1 MAVELLTQ
9 AASVGNTAAIC
20 VSINHGLGQH
30 IDQIALDEQHKIQTA
45 LLVSCVFFFLV
56 EGLAV
61 VSYGMFIQSLA
72 ADRTHRLASTV
83 GHGIAA
89 AWGLAGVIV
98 ASVAAAESAP
108 LSKVTRVTQ
117 LTLGCIEV
125 ILLVSWFL
133 LSSRMVWTAQ
143 VHWWRKLKASMWFG
157 LGLILVGFIAARLYY
172 TPKRLFSSDFTF
184 NALDLFI
191 LLTVE
196 MHLIIMNA
204 AYPNLLAFLSKTST
218 GFMNTAQTGSTSGS
232 HNIQG
237 RTESSRHHVKVRNDA
252 TSHTTV
258 VANRTQDATSVE
270 SFNSQQIMIPKS
282 VMVRHDAGEGEGNES
297 GFYRESQD

>member
-1 MAVELLTQ
+1 MELLTSGVRTTFFSV
-9 AASVGNTAAIC
+9 ASVGNTAAIC

-30 IDQIALDEQHKIQTA
+30 IDQIALDEQHKIQT
-45 LLVSCVFFFLV
+45 VDFS
-56 EGLAV
+56 
-61 VSYGMFIQSLA
+61 
-72 ADRTHRLASTV
+72 RHST
-83 GHGIAA
+83 
-89 AWGLAGVIV
+89 
-98 ASVAAAESAP
+98 
-108 LSKVTRVTQ
+108 
-117 LTLGCIEV
+117 
-125 ILLVSWFL
+125 
-133 LSSRMVWTAQ
+133 
-143 VHWWRKLKASMWFG
+143 ASMWFG

-237 RTESSRHHVKVRNDA
+237 RTESSCHHVKVRNDA
-252 TSHTTV
+252 TSHTTI